1 MREEA
6 MTTDLWMLVWSAV
19 LCVLLFLPYVL
30 ARVQVWGLVDTVGY
44 PKSPPAL
51 PDWAQRAHRTHI
63 NMAENIGPFAAL
75 VLVAHVTGLAN
86 ETTALGATIFFWA
99 RLAHAVVFIA
109 GLPWVRTLAF
119 VVGVVGEALI
129 LVRILGG

>member
-1 MREEA
+1 
-6 MTTDLWMLVWSAV
+6 MTTDLTMLVWSAV

-30 ARVQVWGLVDTVGY
+30 ARVMAWGLVDTVGY
-44 PKSPPAL
+44 PKNPPVL
-51 PDWAQRAHRTHI
+51 PDWAQRAHRAHI

-75 VLVAHVTGLAN
+75 VLVAHVAGLAN

-109 GLPWVRTLAF
+109 GIPWVRTLAF
-119 VVGVVGEALI
+119 VVSLVGEAII
-129 LVRILGG
+129 LLRILGG